1 MYRAHWDSKKEYEK
15 FWAGSKTL
23 PTAETKKKKPK
34 KRGRWIAL
42 LVLAV
47 ICIGAA
53 IKVSPEHRVH
63 ISEVTSSRSIVDA
76 HPDDIPEFSGEDYII
91 LNNNVP
97 NFTVADLDLAP
108 CEHYSELDNLGRCG
122 TAFAVLDRS
131 MMPTEER
138 EEIGQ
143 IKPSGWHQNRY
154 EGIIN
159 SNPPYLY
166 NRCHLI
172 AYALSGENANEKNL
186 ITGTRYFNETSMLS
200 FELQVMKY
208 LDTSDNH
215 VLYRVSPLFIDDELV
230 ARGVEIEALSVE
242 DNGKGIC
249 LHVFVYN
256 YQPEIHIDY
265 LTGENYVCNR

>member
-1 MYRAHWDSKKEYEK
+1 MYKAHWDSKKEYEK

-23 PTAETKKKKPK
+23 PVTETKKKKPK

-42 LVLAV
+42 FVALV
-47 ICIGAA
+47 ICVGVA
-53 IKVSPEHRVH
+53 IKLSPDQQFHT
-63 ISEVTSSRSIVDA
+63 SEITYSQSIVDA
-76 HPDDIPEFSGEDYII
+76 NPDDIPEFSGEDYIV
-91 LNNNVP
+91 LNGNVP
-97 NFTVADLDLAP
+97 NFTEADLALEP
-108 CEHYSELDNLGRCG
+108 GEYYSELDSLGRCG

-138 EEIGQ
+138 EGIGQ

-154 EGIIN
+154 EGIVD
-159 SNPPYLY
+159 SSPPYLY

-208 LDTSDNH
+208 LDASDNH
-215 VLYRVSPLFIDDELV
+215 VLYRVSPFFKDNELV
-230 ARGVEIEALSVE
+230 ARGVEIEAYSVE
-242 DNGKGIC
+242 DRGESLC
-249 LHVFVYN
+249 FHVFVYN
-256 YQPEIHIDY
+256 HQPGIYIDY
-265 LTGENYVCNR
+265 LTGENKVDTE

>member
-1 MYRAHWDSKKEYEK
+1 MYKAHWDSKKEYEK
-15 FWAGSKTL
+15 FWAGTKTL
-23 PTAETKKKKPK
+23 PTTETKKKKPK
-34 KRGRWIAL
+34 KRGRWLAL
-42 LVLAV
+42 FVLVI

-53 IKVSPEHRVH
+53 IKFPTYHRFH
-63 ISEVTSSRSIVDA
+63 TSEVTCSQSIVDA
-76 HPDDIPEFSGEDYII
+76 HPGDITEFSGEDYII
-91 LNNNVP
+91 LNNNMP
-97 NFTVADLDLAP
+97 NFTEADLALAP
-108 CEHYSELDNLGRCG
+108 GEYYSELDNLGRCG

-138 EEIGQ
+138 EGIGQ

-154 EGIIN
+154 EGIVD

-208 LDTSDNH
+208 LDVSENH
-215 VLYRVSPLFIDDELV
+215 VLYRVSPFFKDDELV
-230 ARGVEIEALSVE
+230 ARGVEIEAYSVE
-242 DNGKGIC
+242 DKGASLC
-249 LHVFVYN
+249 FHVFVYN
-256 YQPEIHIDY
+256 HQPGIYIDY
-265 LTGENYVCNR
+265 LTGENRIQ